1 MSKNHTVKSRKNKVA
16 LPPTNPGPLNVVTF
30 SFRVEGESKKKGA
43 QKDSNNQLQEKQQQQ
58 QQR

>member
-30 SFRVEGESKKKGA
+30 SFRLQNSSQPQEVLKNEEGIT
-43 QKDSNNQLQEKQQQQ
+43 QK
-58 QQR
+58 QRHQ